1 MIIRPRANI
10 DKKLNK
16 NLKNEIFEKPKS
28 CGGGSIERD
37 ETIKSEQFGIF

>member
-16 NLKNEIFEKPKS
+16 NVKNEIFEKPKILW
-28 CGGGSIERD
+28 GGGIDRER
-37 ETIKSEQFGIF
+37 